1 MKIPSFLLLPLSVL
15 AFASCTSITGETET
29 IVKVE
34 QGVPGAEVI
43 ETTTFEAT
51 VTGID
56 TEKRKVT
63 VVSKKGKKLNFV
75 AGPEVLNFE
84 QIQIGD
90 QLKVSL
96 TEEFSVRMAK
106 PGEKVTD
113 ELVETVELPK
123 IGAKPGL
130 RTSETVQSSAVISEI
145 DTKKRKVALTFGDGS
160 TEKYPVR
167 DDLDLTKRKVG
178 ERVVIRSNEI
188 YEISLAKP

>member
-84 QIQIGD
+84 QIRIGD

-113 ELVETVELPK
+113 ELIETVELPK